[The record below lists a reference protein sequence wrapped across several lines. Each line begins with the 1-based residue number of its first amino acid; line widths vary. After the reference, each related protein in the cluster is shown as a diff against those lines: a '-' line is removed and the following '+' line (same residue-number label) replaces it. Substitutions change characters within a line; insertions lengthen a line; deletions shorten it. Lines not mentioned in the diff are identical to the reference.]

1 MKWTAL
7 LVIGTVILISIVDLG
22 ANVVSLIP
30 GLGDIAETASEI
42 LLEGL
47 QIVIVA
53 GYILLNRGE

>member
-7 LVIGTVILISIVDLG
+7 LVIGAVILISIVDLG